1 MSKFKRR
8 TNADYEAETGH
19 SMEIYRPQEPPS
31 NYVAGPRSTQ
41 IQQLRPHETHMD
53 VIHPA
58 TQHVELR
65 TSAVDRAQGFQIMI
79 TPVSVVLAVLAV
91 LVSLAFDNELLSF
104 ASILIFWG
112 TFAVLYALVW
122 LLTALMTPEAIS
134 FFSANRQWN
143 VIDRE
148 QKETW
153 DHYKWQAGR
162 PVSSGKVVKIG
173 DIEFPVGLVYAGI
186 VAGLLLGLLLA
197 VLYLL
202 EGGL

>member
-1 MSKFKRR
+1 
-8 TNADYEAETGH
+8 
-19 SMEIYRPQEPPS
+19 
-31 NYVAGPRSTQ
+31 
-41 IQQLRPHETHMD
+41 MD

-79 TPVSVVLAVLAV
+79 TPVSFVLAILAV
-91 LVSLAFDNELLSF
+91 IVSLAFDNELFTF
-104 ASILIFWG
+104 ATIVIFWT
-112 TFAVLYALVW
+112 TFAVLYALGW

-134 FFSANRQWN
+134 FFSAWRQWN
-143 VIDRE
+143 TIDRQ

-162 PVSSGKVVKIG
+162 PVSNGKVVKVG
-173 DIEFPVGLVYAGI
+173 DVEFPVGLAYLAIGAGVFLG
-186 VAGLLLGLLLA
+186 VAVGL
-197 VLYLL
+197 LYLL